1 MNCKR
6 LFKIIRIKVKRH
18 THCDMSFFNTKS
30 RGSTRL
36 AGLLCGVRGGSACIL
51 HITLLDKLQFFS
63 KRGIQIL
70 KNVLYLYYKGGNAH
84 GC

>member
-1 MNCKR
+1 M
-6 LFKIIRIKVKRH
+6 KRH
-18 THCDMSFFNTKS
+18 THCAICLFLILKAVEALVWRD
-30 RGSTRL
+30 RY
-36 AGLLCGVRGGSACIL
+36 VESAEEARVSCIQL
-51 HITLLDKLQFFS
+51 YWTNSSFS